1 LRRADIYIEQWQL
14 KYLSMIKVLAG
25 IKLSYDR
32 LVLIAIIS
40 IAIGVHVIW
49 LSIDKSVPSWDD
61 AAHLTNAL
69 NYQRV
74 ISHISIFSPDWWHEL
89 WAQSPSYTAPFVYLL
104 TVPFLYVF
112 GKSVSAGILVNLLFI
127 ITIPATVYSL
137 SKTVFSTQ
145 VSLWASGLCLMFP
158 IFLNVQMMYMLDDG
172 IVAMT
177 CLTFWTITCWK
188 DADTS
193 WKSWQWCLISGL
205 SFGCLMLSKPTG
217 FIFLLFPSIFLIG
230 SFIKH
235 HNWLKILQFATAIII
250 SWLIYG
256 GWFGQNWVTVIT
268 SAVNANAMGTGEGD
282 PPGNTLAGWLYYP
295 RLLPELVSLPLLI
308 VPIGLGIIWVFK
320 NKIQN
325 PIKNPKLLWLIIYCV
340 GGYFFCSLATNKA
353 HRFILPIFPVL
364 GIFMAYGLNLFQ
376 TIWARNLRWATISI
390 TWLILLISL
399 FAIPGIEGLSK
410 PPYIG
415 YELIHKADSKSGFP
429 QQELIKSIA
438 QNQPYLRSTIGMLA
452 SSHDLNGE
460 NLNLYGGFADFQV
473 YARYFINRTTKEP
486 KLIEQD
492 LQYLNWYITKTGE
505 LGDIDRSILPVV
517 EQNPQIEL
525 YKTWKMPDT
534 SSVNLYRRKDLPIV
548 VEPILE
554 RVDKVRLE
562 KVTISPG
569 SDLAVNTTY
578 QISGDRNFLKD
589 GILILTWRGKDRTW
603 NHDRGIGLGELYFEH
618 TQNQTFRITEHSVM
632 LTPINLPLN
641 EYQLEATYLN
651 RQTGATFPLTVPK
664 IEIETKQDNKF
675 QPNSIA
681 KLSQLSQPF
690 ARGKL
695 DDVFKELATL
705 NQYDPTQDYLTQAR
719 QSIEY
724 RISRGESQL
733 DLKYTLALTQVLQRR
748 IQPLLE
754 NLTKIAQA
762 DAQNP
767 YAWVYLGFVRLYN
780 WQPQAAETAFQ
791 MADKSPTPPTE
802 LATLKIVSSIFRFD
816 LFQAWHR
823 WKG

>member
-1 LRRADIYIEQWQL
+1 
-14 KYLSMIKVLAG
+14 MIKALAG
-25 IKLSYDR
+25 IKLGYDR

-40 IAIGVHVIW
+40 IAISIHIIW
-49 LSIDKSVPSWDD
+49 LAIDKSVPSWDD

-74 ISHISIFSPDWWHEL
+74 LSHISIFSSDWWREL
-89 WAQSPSYTAPFVYLL
+89 WAQSPSYTAPFVYLA
-104 TVPFLYVF
+104 TVPFLSIF
-112 GKSVSAGILVNLLFI
+112 GKSVSAGIAVNVIFI
-127 ITIPATVYSL
+127 ITIACTVYSL
-137 SKTVFSTQ
+137 SKTVFTTQ

-158 IFLNVQMMYMLDDG
+158 ILLNIQMMYMLDDG

-177 CLTFWTITCWK
+177 CLTFWTITRWK
-188 DADTS
+188 DAETN
-193 WKSWQWCLISGL
+193 WKSWQWCFISGL
-205 SFGCLMLSKPTG
+205 SFGFLMLSKPTG
-217 FIFLLFPSIFLIG
+217 FIFLLFPSIFLIS
-230 SFIKH
+230 SFINH
-235 HNWLKILQFATAIII
+235 RNWLRILQFAIAIII

-256 GWFGQNWVTVIT
+256 GWFGQNWVTVVT
-268 SAVNANAMGTGEGD
+268 SAVGANAMGAAEGD

-295 RLLPELVSLPLLI
+295 KLLPELISLPLLLI
-308 VPIGLGIIWVFK
+308 PIGLGILWVFK
-320 NKIQN
+320 NQIHN
-325 PIKNPKLLWLIIYCV
+325 PIKNPKLLWLIVYCF
-340 GGYFFCSLATNKA
+340 GGYFFCSLATNKDS
-353 HRFILPIFPVL
+353 RFILPIFPVL

-376 TIWARNLRWATISI
+376 TTWARRLRWATIGI
-390 TWLILLISL
+390 TGLILAVNL
-399 FAIPGIEGLSK
+399 FAIPGMDGLSK
-410 PPYIG
+410 LPYIG
-415 YELIHKADSKSGFP
+415 YGLIHKADSTSGFP
-429 QQELIKSIA
+429 QQEIIKSIA

-452 SSHDLNGE
+452 SSRDLNGE

-492 LQYLNWYITKTGE
+492 LKYLNWYITKTGE
-505 LGDIDRSILPVV
+505 LGDINRSIFPVV
-517 EQNPQIEL
+517 EKKPQIEL

-548 VEPILE
+548 VEPIVE
-554 RVDKVRLE
+554 PIEKVRLE
-562 KVTISPG
+562 KVIISPA

-578 QISGDRNFLKD
+578 QVSGDRHLLKD
-589 GILILTWRGKDRTW
+589 GILILTWRAQDRTW
-603 NHDRGIGLGELYFEH
+603 NHDRAIGSGELYFEY
-618 TQNQTFRITEHSVM
+618 TQTKTFRITEHSAM
-632 LTPINLPLN
+632 LTPTKLPLS
-641 EYQLEATYLN
+641 EYRLEATYLN
-651 RQTGATFPLTVPK
+651 RQTGTTFPLVVPQ
-664 IEIETKQDNKF
+664 IEIDTKQDNRF
-675 QPNSIA
+675 QPDSIT

-705 NQYDPTQDYLTQAR
+705 NQYDPTQNYLTQAR

-748 IQPLLE
+748 IQPLLD

-767 YAWVYLGFVRLYN
+767 YASMYLGFVRLYN

-791 MADKSPTPPTE
+791 IADKSPPPPTE

>member
-1 LRRADIYIEQWQL
+1 MMKA
-14 KYLSMIKVLAG
+14 LAG

-40 IAIGVHVIW
+40 IAISVHIIW
-49 LSIDKSVPSWDD
+49 LSIDKSIPSWDD

-74 ISHISIFSPDWWHEL
+74 ITHISIFSPDWWHEL
-89 WAQSPSYTAPFVYLL
+89 WAQSPSYTAPFIYIL
-104 TVPFLYVF
+104 TVPFLSIF
-112 GKSVSAGILVNLLFI
+112 GKSVESGILANVIFI
-127 ITIPATVYSL
+127 ITIALTVYSL

-158 IFLNVQMMYMLDDG
+158 ILLNIQMMYMLDDG

-177 CLTFWTITCWK
+177 CLTFWTITRWK
-188 DADTS
+188 DAETR
-193 WKSWQWCLISGL
+193 WKSWQWCFSSGL

-217 FIFLLFPSIFLIG
+217 FIFLLFPSIFLIS
-230 SFIKH
+230 SFIRY
-235 HNWLKILQFATAIII
+235 HNWLKMLQFATAIII

-268 SAVNANAMGTGEGD
+268 SAVNANGMGTMEGD

-308 VPIGLGIIWVFK
+308 VPIGLGILGVFK
-320 NKIQN
+320 NKIHN
-325 PIKNPKLLWLIIYCV
+325 PIKNHKLLWLIIYCF

-353 HRFILPIFPVL
+353 HRFILPIIPVL

-376 TIWARNLRWATISI
+376 TMWARSLRWATISI
-390 TWLILLISL
+390 TGSILLISL
-399 FAIPGIEGLSK
+399 FAIPGMDGLSK
-410 PPYIG
+410 STYVRN
-415 YELIHKADSKSGFP
+415 ELIHKADSKSGFP
-429 QQELIKSIA
+429 HQEIIKSIA

-492 LQYLNWYITKTGE
+492 LRYVNWYITKTGE

-525 YKTWKMPDT
+525 YKTWRMPDT
-534 SSVNLYRRKDLPIV
+534 STVNLYRRKALPIV
-548 VEPILE
+548 VEPIAE
-554 RVDKVRLE
+554 RVEKVRLE
-562 KVTISPG
+562 KVIISPS
-569 SDLAVNTTY
+569 SDSAVNTTY
-578 QISGDRNFLKD
+578 QVSGDRNLLKD

-618 TQNQTFRITEHSVM
+618 TQTKTFRITEHSVM
-632 LTPINLPLN
+632 LTPTKLPLN

-651 RQTGATFPLTVPK
+651 RQTGATFPLIVPK
-664 IEIETKQDNKF
+664 LEIETKQDNRF
-675 QPNSIA
+675 ELNAIA
-681 KLSQLSQPF
+681 KLYQLSQPF

-695 DDVFKELATL
+695 DDVFKELAIL

-748 IQPLLE
+748 IQPLLD
-754 NLTKIAQA
+754 NLTSIAQS
-762 DAQNP
+762 DSQNP
-767 YAWVYLGFVRLYN
+767 YAWLYLGFVRLYN

-791 MADKSPTPPTE
+791 IADKSPPPPTE